1 MKFTRKNDK
10 KKQLLLD
17 SIDHIIYINLKHRKD
32 RLRNIEKVLSFF
44 PENKKT
50 LLEAIYNTNGATG
63 CALSHLAALE
73 LAQANNW
80 ENCLILEDDIDWS
93 PEYKEG
99 ITLFEKII
107 KKPYDVIMLA
117 TTYSRYRTGSE
128 RIIGANSTSAYLV
141 NSSYYVH
148 LIKKI
153 KKYMKTTKKPIIDV
167 FYREDPQKNDIWYGI
182 RPNIFYQKASYSNIE
197 KKDVDYKY
205 QSNI

>member
-10 KKQLLLD
+10 KKQLLID
-17 SIDHIIYINLKHRKD
+17 SIDHIIYINLKNRKD

-50 LLEAIYNTNGATG
+50 RLEAIYNENGATG

-73 LAQANNW
+73 LAQTNNW

-117 TTYSRYRTGSE
+117 TTFSRYRKASE
-128 RIIGANSTSAYLV
+128 RIIGASSTSAYLV
-141 NSSYYVH
+141 NSSYYLT

-153 KKYMKTTKKPIIDV
+153 KKYMKTTKKPIIDI
-167 FYREDPQKNDIWYGI
+167 FYREDPQQNDIWYGI

-197 KKDVDYKY
+197 KKDVDYKER
-205 QSNI
+205 SNI